1 MNQVKAKEMHR
12 IDPLERIDTLERDAQ
27 KFKEEL

>member
-12 IDPLERIDTLERDAQ
+12 NYPLERIDTLERDAQ
-27 KFKEEL
+27 KVKEEL